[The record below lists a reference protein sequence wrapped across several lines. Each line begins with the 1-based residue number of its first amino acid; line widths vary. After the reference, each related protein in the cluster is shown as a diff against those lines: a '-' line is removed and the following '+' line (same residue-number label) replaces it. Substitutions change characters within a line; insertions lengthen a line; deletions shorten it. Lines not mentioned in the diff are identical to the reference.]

1 MKKWWFF
8 GHRCQFVGLESY
20 MCHIYEKCV
29 TSVKTIWNIFI
40 PYPMLL
46 RLLYLVICKVKHN
59 KKPRHADLSDQL
71 NHVVMIAT
79 FGCKKTCCSKLSKK
93 KNQKYMIYMIYMCVA
108 TDINPWTKP
117 EVGGSQSA
125 RVRWGSVGCWGCFGF
140 GANKSQ
146 ICLRHT
152 QQHCLKLEYQPA
164 QVVIQNACKP
174 SALCVRHPPVG
185 FSCLGGLKVLWS
197 RGFCC
202 HHIPGPPRRSR
213 LPSEFR
219 VCLGAVCT
227 CYHLIVKAQVC
238 PKPHKHWTQQ
248 MQHHLIRWAQCTV
261 MVSGCFFAA
270 ARYTE
275 WSTNRLRSIG
285 VGCFVATSQ
294 QNCATSSRPSG
305 NLVKC
310 AQILVKSA
318 QIHNIPFIP

>member
-1 MKKWWFF
+1 
-8 GHRCQFVGLESY
+8 
-20 MCHIYEKCV
+20 
-29 TSVKTIWNIFI
+29 
-40 PYPMLL
+40 
-46 RLLYLVICKVKHN
+46 
-59 KKPRHADLSDQL
+59 
-71 NHVVMIAT
+71 
-79 FGCKKTCCSKLSKK
+79 
-93 KNQKYMIYMIYMCVA
+93 MIYMIYMCVA

-117 EVGGSQSA
+117 EVG
-125 RVRWGSVGCWGCFGF
+125 SVGCWGCFGF
-140 GANKSQ
+140 GASKSQ

-227 CYHLIVKAQVC
+227 
-238 PKPHKHWTQQ
+238 
-248 MQHHLIRWAQCTV
+248 

-305 NLVKC
+305 NPVKC